1 MKMRNFAVIGLGR
14 FGAAIAR
21 FLEEE
26 GGEVLAIDSNPEIVR
41 ELEHDYTSV
50 VEADATDIEI
60 LSNLGVGD
68 VDAAIVSIGTNME
81 AGIMITLL
89 LKELKVPLII
99 AKVRSKLHEKVL
111 KKVGVNLVVY
121 PEEDAAHHLAKKLY
135 WPGYS
140 ELEMTAGLS
149 LLEISAPKSFVGRT
163 VSKLKLREKYNI
175 NVVAIK
181 RKNPIIDENNQTDY
195 EEKIIAPPKAEEK
208 FETGDRIVFVCP
220 DEKVDKF
227 KDMK

>member
-1 MKMRNFAVIGLGR
+1 MKMKNFAVIGLGR

-21 FLEEE
+21 FLEKE
-26 GGEVLAIDSNPEIVR
+26 GGEVLAIDINPEIVR

-50 VEADATDIEI
+50 VEADATDIET

-68 VDAAIVSIGTNME
+68 VDAAIVSIGTSME
-81 AGIMITLL
+81 AGIFITLL
-89 LKELKVPLII
+89 LKELKVPLIV

-121 PEEDAAHHLAKKLY
+121 PEEDAAQHLAKKLY

-140 ELEMTAGLS
+140 ELEMTTGLS
-149 LLEISAPKSFVGRT
+149 MVEIRAPKSFIGKT
-163 VSKLKLREKYNI
+163 VAKLKLREKYKA

-181 RKNPIIDENNQTDY
+181 RKNPIIDENEQTDY
-195 EEKIIAPPKAEEK
+195 EEKIIAPPVAEEK
-208 FETGDRIVFVCP
+208 FEAGDSIVLVCS
-220 DEKVDKF
+220 DDKVDKF